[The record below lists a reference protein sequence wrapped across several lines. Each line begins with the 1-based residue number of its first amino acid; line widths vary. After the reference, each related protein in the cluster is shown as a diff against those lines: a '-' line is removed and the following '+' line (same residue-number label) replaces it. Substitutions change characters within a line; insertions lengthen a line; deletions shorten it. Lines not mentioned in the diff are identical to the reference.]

1 MIFHI
6 FTKEGWVGKC
16 EFVADLLDAE
26 ICLPQVVTDILQ
38 HLFCNPFVGGLARI
52 LLADSSKVL
61 GRDAQL
67 AGISFYRV
75 TFHIVRVQQVE
86 EVLEVDLGGL
96 LFFAKQSGIIVQM
109 FF

>member
-38 HLFCNPFVGGLARI
+38 HMFCNPLVGGLARI
-52 LLADSSKVL
+52 LLADGREVF
-61 GRDAQL
+61 GRDAKF

-75 TFHIVRVQQVE
+75 TFHIVGV
-86 EVLEVDLGGL
+86 
-96 LFFAKQSGIIVQM
+96 
-109 FF
+109 